1 MTQSI
6 SPVSSSNAQS
16 TTSIDE
22 SPKSWWDTIVSF
34 IFAEDQQTEPA
45 EPLKDKKIMEI
56 DPDTLRQK
64 RLVEEAVAAQRE
76 REKRIAAEKA
86 AHKPPAPTPEAKP
99 AAPAPNPEAKPAAPA
114 PKPEAKPAAPAP
126 KPEAKPAAPAP
137 KPEAKP
143 AAPAPKPE
151 AKPAAPAL
159 KPEAKPAAPAPK
171 PEAKPAA
178 PAPKPAVPAPKP
190 EAKPAAPAPK
200 PEAKPAAPA
209 PKPEAKPTAPKP
221 GVAVDAKMRQI
232 AQSRLNRLSSRLA
245 TVRERLASL
254 EETRAIYEQKVH
266 GLETEEQNTSK
277 ILRPLKR
284 GSRHRKHR
292 QELNEKVAEYRKE
305 IAAFNAQ
312 IAVSTS
318 KEAKLKVEQNEINA
332 AITAAQRVV
341 DLLKNERVMP
351 QQLEDLQKAA
361 EKAELALTRV

>member
-99 AAPAPNPEAKPAAPA
+99 AAPAPN
-114 PKPEAKPAAPAP
+114 
-126 KPEAKPAAPAP
+126 PEAKPAAPAP